1 MSLKLS
7 PTSAHAG
14 SGVAGGRPAA
24 ARALWKPRRSWGLLD
39 SYLLRHVVV
48 ATLTGLSW
56 FLGLLMVAVVITGVQ
71 KVVSNALSFGA
82 MAQFVAFQVPRM
94 VLFALPMAV
103 LFGAVQTF
111 SELSKGGEV
120 MAMGAAGVSLIRL
133 LRAPLLWAAF
143 LSGFALWLQEGVV
156 PPLERSKDALL
167 VRQMKASLGA
177 RRSFRF
183 EDPPSDQG
191 PLKRLVQ
198 ASGFDPSTN
207 TLLRPRVQLY
217 NADQQMYL
225 QITAQSAR
233 WNGRN
238 WIFINGQ
245 TLRLAQAGQEKIS
258 PFSSSTFGQA
268 QVDVPAPEF
277 LRGAETSLG
286 KRLRQGDFLM
296 LSLFEVADYRRQ
308 LLALPPQDR
317 AGEGFA
323 STDKLIQTATFGLH
337 DKIAAPLVCIAF
349 ALVGVPLG
357 LRSPRSGSG
366 GAMGLSLVV
375 LLLYYV
381 GYTWAS
387 TLGRAGAANP
397 LLMAYLAP
405 GLVALT
411 GVLLV
416 WRRGR

>member
-1 MSLKLS
+1 MSRAIA
-7 PTSAHAG
+7 T
-14 SGVAGGRPAA
+14 
-24 ARALWKPRRSWGLLD
+24 RALWKPRRSWGLLD
-39 SYLLRHVVV
+39 SYLLGHVVV

-71 KVVSNALSFGA
+71 KLVSNALSFGS
-82 MAQFVAFQVPRM
+82 MAQFVAYQVPRM

-111 SELSKGGEV
+111 ADLSKGGEV
-120 MAMGAAGVSLIRL
+120 TAMGAAGVGLARL
-133 LRAPLLWAAF
+133 LRAPLLWAA
-143 LSGFALWLQEGVV
+143 LLAGFAFWLQEAVV

-167 VRQMKASLGA
+167 VRQMKAGLGA
-177 RRSFRF
+177 QRSFRF
-183 EDPPSDQG
+183 EDPPADQG
-191 PLKRLVQ
+191 PLKRIVQ

-225 QITAQSAR
+225 QISAQTAR
-233 WNGRN
+233 WDGDQ
-238 WIFINGQ
+238 WTFYNGQ
-245 TLRLAQAGQEKIS
+245 TLRLDTMSTANSATNSAASKDG
-258 PFSSSTFGQA
+258 FSSASFGQA
-268 QVDVPAPEF
+268 RVDVPSPQL
-277 LRGAETSLG
+277 LRGESTSLG

-296 LSLFEVADYRRQ
+296 LSLFEVAGYRQ
-308 LLALPPQDR
+308 KLLSMLPRDT
-317 AGEGFA
+317 A
-323 STDKLIQTATFGLH
+323 SAEYSRTYNLIQTATFGLH
-337 DKIAAPLVCIAF
+337 DKIAAPLVCLAF

-381 GYTWAS
+381 GWTWTS

-411 GVLLV
+411 GALLV
-416 WRRGR
+416 WRKGQ